1 VIALVA
7 PFDSNGN
14 ILLLKRNAKQHCGD
28 SWSFPGGKV
37 EAGETEHTAAMRE
50 LREETG
56 LTGSDWQYLG
66 RHSFAYPDR
75 LLHFHLFRC
84 LCKDTKPLACES
96 PHAWVKHS
104 RLSAYP
110 MPSANKEL
118 LHLLN
123 EHRYLFPVT
132 GNP

>member
-1 VIALVA
+1 
-7 PFDSNGN
+7 
-14 ILLLKRNAKQHCGD
+14 
-28 SWSFPGGKV
+28 
-37 EAGETEHTAAMRE
+37 MRE

-66 RHSFAYPDR
+66 QHSFAYPDR

-84 LCKDTKPLACES
+84 LCEPVATTLACES

-110 MPSANKEL
+110 MPDANQAFIAL
-118 LHLLN
+118 LG
-123 EHRYLFPVT
+123 T
-132 GNP
+132 DS